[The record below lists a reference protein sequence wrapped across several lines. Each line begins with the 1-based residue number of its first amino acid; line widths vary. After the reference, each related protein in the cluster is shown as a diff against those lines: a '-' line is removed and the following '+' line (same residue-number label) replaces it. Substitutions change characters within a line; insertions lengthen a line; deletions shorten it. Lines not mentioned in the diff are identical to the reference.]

1 MKSRRNSIESVP
13 FALLKSH
20 ADSDTKKVN
29 QIPTK
34 KRENSR
40 KTISWTFFCYDE
52 KIGNEIVCHISTHS
66 SISIKLDTANVRTE
80 FWWKTDHFVLDVLLC
95 REVFILFS
103 NFIIVYLILLI
114 LIHLKLLYFFFC
126 CRRLVCC
133 GSTNQHHPT
142 TSITTSQHLK
152 ESLIHHMLETEC
164 DTNKCVFLEEKHS
177 LTQAE
182 PHRHTFTALS
192 FPSVFI
198 MLNPPVRPRMW
209 TSPMNKT
216 FNDFTAISNMFGFVQ
231 LSSAFNIL
239 NAAERARHSDRV
251 WISTI

>member
-133 GSTNQHHPT
+133 GSANQHHPT

-177 LTQAE
+177 LTQARTAQTHFHCVVLSISFHHVE
-182 PHRHTFTALS
+182 SPRSPPH
-192 FPSVFI
+192 V
-198 MLNPPVRPRMW
+198 
-209 TSPMNKT
+209 
-216 FNDFTAISNMFGFVQ
+216 
-231 LSSAFNIL
+231 NIT
-239 NAAERARHSDRV
+239 NE
-251 WISTI
+251 